1 MSGVYDPDSLDGL
14 SQAGD
19 NQNAN
24 FDRLL
29 KNFSFSVRKFSGDIK
44 ADHIS
49 ARTWIRKVVR
59 WRRESLRG
67 VDNAEFIAEITRLL
81 HGSAQQLVE
90 NIDFT
95 QPAEILGTI
104 QRAFPHQRYQR
115 ELVKL
120 IDSGEAFVDCEGPVL
135 TTRLETYIAE
145 LEDDVH
151 GLWAIAEAIHK
162 LFSFYWEF
170 LNMPESAITSADLIA
185 SIQEIRRRLN
195 NNYMAH
201 AIPFGKMVRSQNPN
215 PKSKTS
221 ESNKSPASN
230 AAKTPQKS
238 SGQPSK
244 SSQRRARQ
252 KSQLKEVLDKLNK
265 LETAALSTNQSQGKD

>member
-19 NQNAN
+19 YQNAN

-29 KNFSFSVRKFSGDIK
+29 KNLNFSMPKFSRDIK

-59 WRRESLRG
+59 WRWESLRG
-67 VDNAEFIAEITRLL
+67 VDNSEFIAEITHLL
-81 HGSAQQLVE
+81 YGSAQQLVE

-95 QPAEILGTI
+95 QPAEIL
-104 QRAFPHQRYQR
+104 
-115 ELVKL
+115 VKL

-135 TTRLETYIAE
+135 ITRLETYIAE

-162 LFSFYWEF
+162 LFSFYWKF
-170 LNMPESAITSADLIA
+170 LDMLESAITSADFIA
-185 SIQEIRRRLN
+185 STQEIRRRLN
-195 NNYMAH
+195 NN
-201 AIPFGKMVRSQNPN
+201 
-215 PKSKTS
+215 
-221 ESNKSPASN
+221 
-230 AAKTPQKS
+230 
-238 SGQPSK
+238 
-244 SSQRRARQ
+244 
-252 KSQLKEVLDKLNK
+252 
-265 LETAALSTNQSQGKD
+265 